1 MEAFVK
7 HTGLVVPLNR
17 TNVDTDQIV
26 PKQFLK
32 SVKRTGFGKHLFH
45 NWRYNEDGSPNESFI
60 LNDPKYKDAT
70 ILIAGENFGS
80 GSSREHAPWALLDYG
95 FKAIISPKFADIF
108 YNNSLKNGLVL
119 VEIDEAQVDKW
130 MKEAEEGELRLT
142 VDLETM
148 TVSDGKG
155 VSVSFEIPE
164 YNRQNIMNG
173 WDEIDLTLQLEDKI
187 REYEQTRLY

>member
-119 VEIDEAQVDKW
+119 VEIDETQVDKW

-148 TVSDGKG
+148 TVSDDKG
-155 VSVSFEIPE
+155 ESVSFEIPE

>member
-187 REYEQTRLY
+187 REYEQTRL

>member
-142 VDLETM
+142 VYLETM
-148 TVSDGKG
+148 TVSDDTG

-187 REYEQTRLY
+187 REYEQ